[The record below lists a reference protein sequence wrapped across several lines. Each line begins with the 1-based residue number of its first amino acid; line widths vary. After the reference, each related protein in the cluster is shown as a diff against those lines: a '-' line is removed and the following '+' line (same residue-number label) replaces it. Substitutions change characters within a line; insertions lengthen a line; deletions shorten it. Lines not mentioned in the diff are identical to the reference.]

1 VRHLHMSVTR
11 RGIQV
16 TLGLLWI
23 LDGLLQ
29 LQPAMFTARF
39 ATQVIAPAGTGQPAF
54 VSWPVEMASRV
65 ILHQPV
71 LADLACAV
79 IQLALGAGLLYR
91 RTARRALAASVAWA
105 LTVWYLG
112 EGLGGLL
119 GGGESLLTGAPG
131 AALMYAIVALAA
143 VPPRAE
149 RIGATGVTGTT
160 GGRPAR
166 WTAAAWAALWI
177 GGAVLQ
183 LLPGND
189 TNDLVGMSVAMNAT
203 GAPGWLAAISN
214 HLAALIP
221 YSGVSVVVDLVILQA
236 FAGAGV
242 LLAGRAR
249 QAAVWTGI
257 GLSLVYW
264 VFGQGLG
271 QFWSG
276 LATDP
281 ATAPLMILLGAAVL
295 GAAPGLRARRD
306 PPPSPAAKQ
315 PAAVL
320 AGAGLRPAGPQA
332 G

>member
-1 VRHLHMSVTR
+1 MRHPRRSVTR

-39 ATQVIAPAGTGQPAF
+39 ATQVIAPAGAGQPAF

-71 LADLACAV
+71 LADLAFAV
-79 IQLALGAGLLYR
+79 IQLALGAGLLYP

-105 LTVWYLG
+105 LAIWYLG

-143 VPPRAE
+143 APPRAD
-149 RIGATGVTGTT
+149 RTGAG

-166 WTAAAWAALWI
+166 WTPAAWAALWI
-177 GGAVLQ
+177 GGAALQ
-183 LLPGND
+183 LLPGTD
-189 TNDLVGMSVAMNAT
+189 TNDLVGASVAMNAT

-214 HLAALIP
+214 HLAAVIP
-221 YSGVSVVVDLVILQA
+221 YSGVSLVVDLVILQA

-320 AGAGLRPAGPQA
+320 AGAGLHPGGPQA

>member
-1 VRHLHMSVTR
+1 
-11 RGIQV
+11 
-16 TLGLLWI
+16 
-23 LDGLLQ
+23 
-29 LQPAMFTARF
+29 
-39 ATQVIAPAGTGQPAF
+39 
-54 VSWPVEMASRV
+54 
-65 ILHQPV
+65 
-71 LADLACAV
+71 
-79 IQLALGAGLLYR
+79 
-91 RTARRALAASVAWA
+91 
-105 LTVWYLG
+105 
-112 EGLGGLL
+112 
-119 GGGESLLTGAPG
+119 
-131 AALMYAIVALAA
+131 MYAIVALAA

-149 RIGATGVTGTT
+149 RTGATGVTGTT